1 MDVRTLL
8 SDLLKGATEY
18 GKKAVSLDSQPL
30 TGPETAAEI
39 AVGFTPGLGTAQSA
53 RDLVRSTK
61 EGDPL
66 GMGLSALGLIPGLG
80 GVIKSAKAGKMA
92 DLLRDWKWRP
102 EADVAAEIGLK
113 DVPGYIQQGYGQFMK
128 EQAGRAARG
137 ELGADD
143 LVKAYGITRSS
154 VSRAGRDITDDLVSG
169 PTRPEGYMAEWLRTG
184 AGKDYLGAAREG
196 VADEAA
202 IGDIVRRFQ
211 PFGMADTLG
220 KDLTYGAQAL
230 GPRGSQLSAAVTGPL
245 DQWRG
250 FAQDLE
256 GIGPAKSGFLA
267 SLLGRGD
274 LPTLDARQIR
284 LHTGAPTDEA
294 SKFMR
299 RRGGAGGDQAVDRL
313 AQRQQALALALDPS
327 LAPFYQHLTHHAV
340 WDKVG
345 KSTTTHDDLIRAMQ
359 P

>member
-1 MDVRTLL
+1 MDARSLL
-8 SDLLKGATEY
+8 ADLLNY
-18 GKKAVSLDSQPL
+18 GKKSVSLETQPL

-53 RDLVRSTK
+53 RDLVRAAK
-61 EGDPL
+61 EGDPV
-66 GMGLSALGLIPGLG
+66 GMGLSGAGLIPFLG
-80 GVIKSAKAGKMA
+80 GVVKSAKATKLV

-102 EADVAAEIGLK
+102 EKAVAKDIGL
-113 DVPGYIQQGYGQFMK
+113 DAVPDYVQKGYGQFMK

-137 ELGADD
+137 ELGTDD
-143 LVKAYGITRSS
+143 LLKAYGITRSS

-169 PTRPEGYMAEWLRTG
+169 PTRPEGYMAEWLRSG

-196 VADEAA
+196 VADPAA
-202 IGDIVRRFQ
+202 INDIVRRFQ

-220 KDLTYGAQAL
+220 KDLAYGAQTLAPRTAEL
-230 GPRGSQLSAAVTGPL
+230 GAAITGPL

-250 FAQDLE
+250 FAQSLE

-274 LPTLDARQIR
+274 LPTLDARQLR
-284 LHTGAPTDEA
+284 LHAGNTAEEA
-294 SKFMR
+294 GKFMR

-313 AQRQQALALALDPS
+313 ARRQQALALALDPS
-327 LAPFYQHLTHHAV
+327 LEPFYQHLTHHTV

-345 KSTTTHDDLIRAMQ
+345 KSQTTHDDLVRAMRE
-359 P
+359 